1 MNTPRQSN
9 NKLVLFAICVAAF
22 LTPFSVS
29 TMNIITPELAQHFNA
44 NAVLLAWMNTSFF
57 LGAGIILMPAAKLC
71 DIFGRRKIYAIGV
84 GGFALFS
91 FLSALS
97 FSIWMLLGL
106 RFLQGMCGAFI
117 VGPAMALTT
126 SIFPSS
132 HRGRALSIMVGAV
145 YLGSS
150 VGPFVGGWLSHYYGW
165 RSVFVL
171 FGILGLV
178 GFVCIKLFI
187 KGEWKT
193 GATMQNFDYRGTV
206 MYAIGV
212 AALMLGA
219 THLPGV
225 RPFWITVAGV
235 MALLSFLKME
245 HDADN
250 PVFDTTIFSKY
261 LGFSFSSMA
270 ALLHYAAVTANTLLL
285 SLYLQYILG
294 YDAHHAGLLLLPQP
308 ISMLIS
314 TLIAGRLADRMN
326 PSYLATL
333 GAVLAMTSSLL
344 LGLATSPTLQYIIC
358 CQIIIGCGY
367 GCFVSPNTSLIM
379 GSVTPDRYN
388 EASSVA
394 GTMRLLGQVF
404 SLGIISVV
412 FALVI
417 GRVEITPAVYP
428 DFICSFKIGYCI
440 FAVLC
445 LGVLLLSLPWKF
457 RRRRAEQIEQA
468 EPVNPDK
475 D

>member
-1 MNTPRQSN
+1 MNTLKQSSN
-9 NKLVLFAICVAAF
+9 RRTLFTICVASF

-29 TMNIITPELAQHFNA
+29 TMNIISPELAAYFNA
-44 NAVLLAWMNTSFF
+44 DAVLLAWMNTAFF
-57 LGAGIILMPAAKLC
+57 LGAGIVLMPAAKLC

-97 FSIWMLLGL
+97 FSIWMLLSL
-106 RFLQGMCGAFI
+106 RFLQGICGAFI

-126 SIFPSS
+126 AIFPAT

-150 VGPFVGGWLSHYYGW
+150 VGPFVGGWFSHYWGW

-178 GFVCIKLFI
+178 GFIFIKLFI

-193 GATMQNFDYRGTV
+193 NASMKNFDYRGTA

-219 THLPGV
+219 THLPGM
-225 RPFWITVAGV
+225 RPFWITVAGI

-245 HDADN
+245 RDAEN
-250 PVFDTTIFSKY
+250 PVFDTTIFAKY
-261 LGFSFSSMA
+261 MGFTFSSMA
-270 ALLHYAAVTANTLLL
+270 ALLHYAALTANTLLL

-294 YDAHHAGLLLLPQP
+294 YNAHQAGLLLLPQP
-308 ISMLIS
+308 VSMLIS

-333 GAVLAMTSSLL
+333 GAALALTSSLM
-344 LGLATSPTLQYIIC
+344 LGLTASPTLQYIIC

-388 EASSVA
+388 EASSVV

-417 GRVEITPAVYP
+417 GRVEIMPAVYD
-428 DFICSFKIGYCI
+428 DFVLSFKTGYCI

-457 RRRRAEQIEQA
+457 RRRPNGQS
-468 EPVNPDK
+468 EPTSQNK

>member
-1 MNTPRQSN
+1 MNTSKPSS
-9 NKLVLFAICVAAF
+9 NKLTLFTICVAAF

-29 TMNIITPELAQHFNA
+29 TMNVISPELAAYFNA
-44 NAVLLAWMNTSFF
+44 DAVLLAWLNTAFF
-57 LGAGIILMPAAKLC
+57 LGAGIVLMPAAKLC

-91 FLSALS
+91 FISALS
-97 FSIWMLLGL
+97 FSIWMLLAC

-126 SIFPSS
+126 AIFPPSQ
-132 HRGRALSIMVGAV
+132 RGRALSILVGAV

-150 VGPFVGGWLSHYYGW
+150 VGPFVGGGLSHYWGW

-171 FGILGLV
+171 FGLLGLL
-178 GFVCIKLFI
+178 GFVFIWRFI

-193 GATMQNFDYRGTV
+193 GATMKNFDYHGTL

-235 MALLSFLKME
+235 IALLSFIKIE
-245 HDADN
+245 HDVEN
-250 PVFDTTIFSKY
+250 SVFDTTIFAKY
-261 LGFSFSSMA
+261 RGFSLSSMA

-308 ISMLIS
+308 VAMLIS

-326 PSYLATL
+326 PSYLATV
-333 GAVLAMTSSLL
+333 GALLAMVSSLML
-344 LGLATSPTLQYIIC
+344 CLADSPTLNYIII

-367 GCFVSPNTSLIM
+367 GAFVSPNTSLIM

-404 SLGIISVV
+404 SLGIISVI

-417 GRVEITPAVYP
+417 GRVEITPLVY
-428 DFICSFKIGYCI
+428 DKFTNSFKIGYAI

-445 LGVLLLSLPWKF
+445 LGVVLLSLPWKF
-457 RRRRAEQIEQA
+457 RRQ
-468 EPVNPDK
+468 PNPTE
-475 D
+475 

>member
-1 MNTPRQSN
+1 MNTSKPSG
-9 NKLVLFAICVAAF
+9 NKLTLFTICVAAF

-29 TMNIITPELAQHFNA
+29 TMNIITPELAAHFNA
-44 NAVLLAWMNTSFF
+44 NAVLLAWMNTAFF
-57 LGAGIILMPAAKLC
+57 LGAGIVLMPAAKLC
-71 DIFGRRKIYAIGV
+71 DIFGRKKIYAIGV

-91 FLSALS
+91 FLSAAS
-97 FSIWMLLGL
+97 FSIWMLLSL

-126 SIFPSS
+126 ALFPAS

-150 VGPFVGGWLSHYYGW
+150 VGPFVGGWLSYYWGW

-171 FGILGLV
+171 FGLLGLA
-178 GFVCIKLFI
+178 GFVLIKFFV
-187 KGEWKT
+187 KGEWKA
-193 GATMQNFDYRGTV
+193 GGTMQNFDYRGTV

-225 RPFWITVAGV
+225 RPFWITVAGI

-245 HDADN
+245 RDADN
-250 PVFDTTIFSKY
+250 PVFDTTIFAKY
-261 LGFSFSSMA
+261 MGFSFSSVA

-308 ISMLIS
+308 VSMLIS

-333 GAVLAMTSSLL
+333 GAILAMTASLM
-344 LGLATSPTLQYIIC
+344 LGLATSPTLHYIIA
-358 CQIIIGCGY
+358 CQVIIGCGY
-367 GCFVSPNTSLIM
+367 GFFVSPNTSLIM

-417 GRVEITPAVYP
+417 GRVEITPAVYD
-428 DFICSFKIGYCI
+428 DFAKSFKIGYCI

-457 RRRRAEQIEQA
+457 RRQQPEQIEST
-468 EPVNPDK
+468 NPDR